1 MSGPPSRDS
10 ASPFETSTL
19 LGRSLIPLV
28 LLLFVISLGATVW
41 LLSSAF
47 DSLDRQ
53 AGDHQQKL
61 VNTALRVQAQHQSNL
76 VNEYAHWDEGHRKFV
91 LTADSDPD
99 SAHVL
104 ARYLFSQ
111 YAYDVVGVVGSAPG
125 FNSLW
130 LHGNP
135 VANGEERISALD
147 PAFLQDIR
155 QRLLESKAYALSA
168 YVTIKGKPHL
178 ASFGLFLG
186 EYSARPVGDRSFIM
200 FAKRLDSDLFD
211 QIADAYQVPG
221 LAIINQPTEVELI
234 LRDLQQKPLVYLTW
248 QRSES
253 GQTYVDRLLVPV
265 VLVFLVMSG
274 LVFALL
280 LREKRNRVQHISQL
294 IKLACKDFLTGISNR
309 REFFYLG
316 NREMN
321 RAGRDGKPLTLLLM
335 DLDYFKQINDQHGHV
350 TGDQVLS
357 EFAARVQASLRNFDI
372 FARLGGEEF
381 VVLLTDSPQSEALD
395 TANRLCA
402 LVSEQPF
409 ASAEGKGIRCTVS
422 IGLAA
427 WNGSESID
435 KLLNRADDALYQA
448 KHNGRNRVSVA
459 QFS

>member
-1 MSGPPSRDS
+1 MSGPTSRDS

-41 LLSSAF
+41 LLTSAF
-47 DSLDRQ
+47 NSLDRQ
-53 AGDHQQKL
+53 AGDHLSKL
-61 VNTALRVQAQHQSNL
+61 VNTGLRVQTQHQAHL
-76 VNEYAHWDEGHRKFV
+76 VNEYAHWEEGHRRFV
-91 LTADSDPD
+91 LMANSNPE
-99 SAHVL
+99 SANVL
-104 ARYLFSQ
+104 ARYLFSH
-111 YAYDVVGVVGSAPG
+111 YAYDAVGVVTAASG
-125 FNSLW
+125 FGSLW

-135 VANGEERISALD
+135 VADVTERISALD
-147 PAFLQDIR
+147 AAVLQDIR
-155 QRLLESKAYALSA
+155 QRLLQSKTYALSA

-178 ASFGLFLG
+178 ASFGLFLD
-186 EYSARPVGDRSFIM
+186 ELTALPVGDQSFIM

-211 QIADAYQVPG
+211 QMADAYQVPG

-248 QRSES
+248 QRPGS
-253 GQTYVDRLLVPV
+253 GQSYVDRLLGPV
-265 VLVFLVMSG
+265 VLIFLIMSG

-280 LREKRNRVQHISQL
+280 LREKRNRGQHISQL

-335 DLDYFKQINDQHGHV
+335 DLDHFKQINDQHGHI
-350 TGDQVLS
+350 TGDHVLS
-357 EFAARVQASLRNFDI
+357 EFATRVQSSLRSFDI

-381 VVLLTDSPQSEALD
+381 VVLLTGSAPDEALE
-395 TANRLCA
+395 TARRLCA

-409 ASAEGKGIRCTVS
+409 AAAEGKGIACTVS

-448 KHNGRNRVSVA
+448 KHNGRNQVSVA